1 MVKKM
6 GSESCWLRN
15 FALKG
20 IFKKGTKQK
29 DNKKMKKE
37 LTEDSLSS
45 TKNQGLDLL
54 NLLMDLFIQ
63 GKWKIIWKMEQ
74 DRIHTQKG
82 YIIPENGKKI
92 NFMDMEH

>member
-1 MVKKM
+1 
-6 GSESCWLRN
+6 
-15 FALKG
+15 
-20 IFKKGTKQK
+20 
-29 DNKKMKKE
+29 MKKE